1 MTRRHTLLFSLL
13 VLVGW
18 ATASASAT
26 AASGQGPAINGRSGG
41 HAVYGDVRV
50 EENKLPGLKP
60 ISLDVIL
67 YTEGRTILS
76 RQTVSSNGRYRFNN
90 IPSGIYDVVVEV
102 EGQEVARVTID
113 LTSPL
118 MNDLRQDLEFEWKA
132 TGAATSKASAISAA
146 DRYERS
152 VANAALFAKASG
164 AIDRKQYDEGAE
176 LLLRIV
182 TSDPR
187 DFQAWTELA
196 NVHLLQK
203 KFPEAENEYLRAIDL
218 HSNFFLA
225 LLNLGRLEVAQQKFD
240 MAIEVLARALKVR
253 PESADANDVL
263 GECYLQ
269 MKKGSAAVGYLNEA
283 LRLDP
288 QGMAEV
294 HLRLALLYNGAGLK
308 DKAAAEYEE
317 FLKKKPDY
325 LDRKKLEK
333 YIAENKKR

>member
-1 MTRRHTLLFSLL
+1 MIRRHTLLVPLLLL
-13 VLVGW
+13 VGLAAPLAGR
-18 ATASASAT
+18 ASDQNPVT
-26 AASGQGPAINGRSGG
+26 NGRGGG
-41 HAVYGDVRV
+41 HAVYGDVSV

-76 RQTVSSNGRYRFNN
+76 RQTISSNGRYRFNN
-90 IPSGIYDVVVEV
+90 IPSGTYDVVVEV
-102 EGQEVARVTID
+102 EGQEVARVRID

-118 MNDLRQDLEFEWKA
+118 ISDLRHDLSLEWKT
-132 TGAATSKASAISAA
+132 TGAPASKPSTISAA
-146 DRYERS
+146 DRYERG
-152 VANAALFAKASG
+152 VANAALFEKASA
-164 AIDRKQYDEGAE
+164 AIDRKQYDEGAG

-182 TSDPR
+182 TADPK

-203 KFPEAENEYLRAIDL
+203 KYADAENEYLRAIDL
-218 HSNFFLA
+218 RSNFFLA
-225 LLNLGRLEVAQQKFD
+225 LLNLGRLEVAQQKYD
-240 MAIEVLARALKVR
+240 LAIDVLAKALKVR
-253 PESADANDVL
+253 PESADANYFL
-263 GECYLQ
+263 GEAYLQ
-269 MKKGSAAVGYLNEA
+269 IKKGSAAVGYLREA

-294 HLRLALLYNGAGLK
+294 HLRLALLYNGAGMK
-308 DKAAAEYEE
+308 DKAASEYEE

>member
-1 MTRRHTLLFSLL
+1 MNKRHSFLVLLL
-13 VLVGW
+13 VAGL
-18 ATASASAT
+18 ATFLAT
-26 AASGQGPAINGRSGG
+26 TASGQDPSLNGRSGG
-41 HAVYGDVRV
+41 HAVWGDVRV

-67 YTEGRTILS
+67 YTQGRMIIS
-76 RQTVSSNGRYRFNN
+76 RQTVSSNSRYRFNN
-90 IPSGIYDVVVEV
+90 IPSGTYDVVVEV
-102 EGQEVARVTID
+102 EGQEVARVKID

-118 MNDLRQDLEFEWKA
+118 ISDLRQDLSLEWKA
-132 TGAATSKASAISAA
+132 TGATTSKPSTISAA

-152 VANAALFAKASG
+152 GANAGLFEKASA
-164 AIDRKQYDEGAE
+164 AIDKKQYDEGAAMLSR
-176 LLLRIV
+176 LLAA
-182 TSDPR
+182 DPR

-203 KFPEAENEYLRAIDL
+203 KYPEAENEYLRAIDL
-218 HSNFFLA
+218 RSNFFLA

-240 MAIEVLARALKVR
+240 MAIDVLAKALKLR
-253 PESADANDVL
+253 PDSADANYFL
-263 GECYLQ
+263 GESYLQ
-269 MKKGSAAVGYLNEA
+269 IKKGSAAVGYLREA

-294 HLRLALLYNGAGLK
+294 HLRLALLFNGAGMK

-325 LDRKKLEK
+325 FERKKLEK